1 MTIEIQ
7 GQGAFSEV
15 KYYCVSRETIED
27 KPVDGLL
34 VVFLDGQRIFFDTVK
49 DTKPVSVRNFD

>member
-34 VVFLDGQRIFFDTVK
+34 ITFLDGQRMFFDNIKDVKTV
-49 DTKPVSVRNFD
+49 TVRKF